1 VALLVQMRGTR
12 IPPPCGE
19 GREGVLGKLAQ
30 AATDQMWRGVRLPWQ
45 GPHFLTQGFP
55 SRISGDRSQV
65 RVGQRGQGMVE
76 YALIIVL
83 IAVGV
88 VLALTAFGTQLQT
101 VFNTIVNNLS
111 TAS

>member
-1 VALLVQMRGTR
+1 MTTVFTSTDV
-12 IPPPCGE
+12 
-19 GREGVLGKLAQ
+19 GRSAE
-30 AATDQMWRGVRLPWQ
+30 
-45 GPHFLTQGFP
+45 H
-55 SRISGDRSQV
+55 SSE
-65 RVGQRGQGMVE
+65 RGQGMVE

-88 VLALTAFGTQLQT
+88 VVALTAFGTQLQT

>member
-1 VALLVQMRGTR
+1 MFSPS
-12 IPPPCGE
+12 I
-19 GREGVLGKLAQ
+19 
-30 AATDQMWRGVRLPWQ
+30 DQMLLGVRLPWQ
-45 GPHFLTQGFP
+45 GPHIVTPGNP
-55 SRISGDRSQV
+55 SRISVDRSPV
-65 RVGQRGQGMVE
+65 RAGQRGQGMVE

-111 TAS
+111 TLS

>member
-1 VALLVQMRGTR
+1 MTPG
-12 IPPPCGE
+12 IPP
-19 GREGVLGKLAQ
+19 
-30 AATDQMWRGVRLPWQ
+30 
-45 GPHFLTQGFP
+45 
-55 SRISGDRSQV
+55 RISVDRSPVQ
-65 RVGQRGQGMVE
+65 VGQRGQGMVE

-111 TAS
+111 TLS

>member
-1 VALLVQMRGTR
+1 
-12 IPPPCGE
+12 
-19 GREGVLGKLAQ
+19 
-30 AATDQMWRGVRLPWQ
+30 
-45 GPHFLTQGFP
+45 
-55 SRISGDRSQV
+55 
-65 RVGQRGQGMVE
+65 MVE

-101 VFNTIVNNLS
+101 VFNAIVNNLS

>member
-1 VALLVQMRGTR
+1 
-12 IPPPCGE
+12 
-19 GREGVLGKLAQ
+19 
-30 AATDQMWRGVRLPWQ
+30 
-45 GPHFLTQGFP
+45 
-55 SRISGDRSQV
+55 
-65 RVGQRGQGMVE
+65 MVE

-111 TAS
+111 TLS